1 MVHPLFNIFILKTH
15 CRPGLVLG
23 SGDPA
28 VNKVPA
34 LLEFKFLCG
43 VRVNKD
49 IIGQEAA
56 GYMLQRKTKQV
67 KGTERLR
74 GLL

>member
-15 CRPGLVLG
+15 CRPGIVLG

-49 IIGQEAA
+49 ITGQEAA
-56 GYMLQRKTKQV
+56 AIHATK
-67 KGTERLR
+67 KNEAG
-74 GLL
+74 

>member
-15 CRPGLVLG
+15 CRPGIVPG

-28 VNKVPA
+28 VNKYKVPA
-34 LLEFKFLCG
+34 LVEFKFLCG

-56 GYMLQRKTKQV
+56 AIHVTK
-67 KGTERLR
+67 KNEAG
-74 GLL
+74 

>member
-1 MVHPLFNIFILKTH
+1 MIYSLFYILILKTH
-15 CRPGLVLG
+15 CRPGIVPG

-28 VNKVPA
+28 VNKYKVPA

-56 GYMLQRKTKQV
+56 GIHATK
-67 KGTERLR
+67 KNEAG
-74 GLL
+74 